1 MVTYDALKK
10 SNSKIAGHNI
20 DTKQQLQKDG
30 VNKTVF

>member
-1 MVTYDALKK
+1 MVPYEALKK
-10 SNSKIAGHNI
+10 SNLIIAGLNI